1 MNKIR
6 SAGADTESNPTNLTS
21 DQSIFVNSSFP
32 LNTTPVSNSTPTS
45 RLSLHS
51 DPEGAL
57 IFIDG
62 TYLGKTTPFTYEI
75 NSSDERRIRL
85 ELDGFVPAERNL
97 TVTNDTTVC
106 EHLYSEVYSTK
117 GRSDEMVLERE
128 QTHHGGLYINSRP
141 RPAIISLNGIQ
152 MPQITPAVIYG
163 LKEGTYT
170 VRLSFEQSDP
180 FLREKSDIK
189 FEDQEVY
196 VHPYCIVPVDVA
208 ANSSPLREIIID
220 SRDLRGETF
229 TVNGHAIQ
237 KTIPDKIT
245 TPVFDAFITIFHN
258 QSYVSYNL
266 PITMNEDNY
275 LMIEPR
281 QHYNLSVFV
290 DSSPRG
296 AEVFIDGFRTGFST
310 PYTFSNISDGPHRI
324 MVSKPGYIPKESS
337 LNLFYTPVPL
347 STTNVQSYP

>member
-1 MNKIR
+1 
-6 SAGADTESNPTNLTS
+6 
-21 DQSIFVNSSFP
+21 
-32 LNTTPVSNSTPTS
+32 
-45 RLSLHS
+45 
-51 DPEGAL
+51 
-57 IFIDG
+57 
-62 TYLGKTTPFTYEI
+62 
-75 NSSDERRIRL
+75 
-85 ELDGFVPAERNL
+85 
-97 TVTNDTTVC
+97 
-106 EHLYSEVYSTK
+106 
-117 GRSDEMVLERE
+117 
-128 QTHHGGLYINSRP
+128 
-141 RPAIISLNGIQ
+141 
-152 MPQITPAVIYG
+152 MPQITPAVIFG

-180 FLREKSDIK
+180 FLREKADIK

-196 VHPYCIVPVDVA
+196 VHPYCIVPVDVT

-220 SRDLRGETF
+220 SRDLRRETF

-310 PYTFSNISDGPHRI
+310 PYTFSNISDGPHMI
-324 MVSKPGYIPKESS
+324 MVTKPGYIPKESS
-337 LNLFYTPVPL
+337 LNLLYTPVPL
-347 STTNVQSYP
+347 STTNIHLILEEYTSGFLRVASDPPGAPISLDGRDTGEVTPLLFSSVPIGLHSVTVSENNMTRKYPDITVNALDTVNISADFHEIPD